1 MLSPDEVARRLDLP
15 VRTVERWAR
24 QGRIPAVRDGDE
36 LRFDE
41 RELEPWAREHRLVL
55 GPGRARDAASAAET
69 VSLDEAMR
77 RGGVH
82 FAVPAGTPEEALHE
96 AARRTPVGRSHHD
109 RLTERLLQREELSST
124 GIGGGVAIP
133 HPRTPM
139 GDVVRQP
146 SVTVCYL
153 DRELDLG
160 AVDGRPVH
168 TLLVILSPDTRGHLR
183 LLARVAYRL
192 RDPAF
197 RQLLQR
203 RAPLDD
209 LLRAIAEQRS
219 DGGAA
224 PAP

>member
-1 MLSPDEVARRLDLP
+1 MLSADEVARRLDLP

-55 GPGRARDAASAAET
+55 DPGRGRAADAAPGAVT
-69 VSLDEAMR
+69 LDDALR

-82 FAVPAGTPEEALHE
+82 LSVPAGSPEEALRA
-96 AARRTPVGRSHHD
+96 AARRTPVGSSHPD
-109 RLTERLLQREELSST
+109 RLAERLLQREELSST
-124 GIGGGVAIP
+124 GIGSGVAIP

-139 GDVVRQP
+139 VDVVTQP

-153 DRELDLG
+153 DRDLDFG

-168 TLLVILSPDTRGHLR
+168 TLLVILSPDTRDHLR
-183 LLARVAYRL
+183 LLARVAHRL

-197 RQLLQR
+197 RRLLEH
-203 RAPLDD
+203 RAPLED
-209 LLRAIAEQRS
+209 LLRALGEPS
-219 DGGAA
+219 DSGAA
-224 PAP
+224 PVS